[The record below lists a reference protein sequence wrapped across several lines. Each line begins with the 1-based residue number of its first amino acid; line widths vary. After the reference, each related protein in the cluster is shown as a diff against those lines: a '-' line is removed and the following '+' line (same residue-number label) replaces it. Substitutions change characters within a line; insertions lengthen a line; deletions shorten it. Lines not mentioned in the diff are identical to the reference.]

1 MCCETENVITYADV
15 SVNSEYDT
23 ILRLNHYA
31 QIHDKP
37 HKVIL
42 MADLGDIREG
52 FTDYQELFEAVSYT
66 HLDVYKRQQSLHTK
80 NYHPE
85 MCAVLRYLLPP
96 VSVHH
101 A

>member
-52 FTDYQELFEAVSYT
+52 FTDYQEL
-66 HLDVYKRQQSLHTK
+66 
-80 NYHPE
+80 
-85 MCAVLRYLLPP
+85 LRWLGPWNHWIIL
-96 VSVHH
+96 SFM
-101 A
+101 ALAQI